1 MNKKIIEI
9 TDYDQLIKYIKPVHE
24 YDFMDSPAFYTIG
37 NYEEDEI
44 LVINFDD
51 YTHSKAFFT
60 HLDNEK
66 IYRVEFWNC
75 HFKKEL
81 ILNEGDC
88 AKYYE
93 KTNFTFFNCVFTGL
107 SIDGFTYLGKIKFKK
122 CTFPKGQIFYNTIFG
137 NYLEF
142 LDCEFQNKLI
152 FNKVEFRET
161 VVFTKTK
168 FLDNV
173 LFTYTTFF
181 RLGVFSRTFFDKGID
196 LSQAIINGNL
206 TFFETQIKNYHSEA
220 ISINDEKIF
229 ESGKSRK
236 KFDISVT
243 GGGNIPTINKR
254 ETFRIIKNQL
264 ENEGNNID
272 AFKYNSLEKQA
283 YQQQLKEHNKKWF
296 NSQDSL
302 MFTLNNLSNKHK
314 SSWLRGIGFTISAA
328 IIFYTLS
335 IFSSGEFIISFDD
348 IYKTFNSN
356 LKAIIVFLNP
366 VHNPNYTTEI
376 FNINSSDLNGWYYF
390 LDFIG
395 RIFMGYGI
403 YQTIQA
409 FRKFR

>member
-9 TDYDQLIKYIKPVHE
+9 TDCDQLIKYIYPVHE
-24 YDFMDSPAFYTIG
+24 YDFMDSPAFYSIG
-37 NYEEDEI
+37 SYEEDEI

-51 YTHSKAFFT
+51 HTHSKAFFT

-75 HFKKEL
+75 HFKKVL

-107 SIDGFTYLGKIKFKK
+107 SIDGFTYQGKIKFKK
-122 CTFPKGQIFYNTIFG
+122 CKFPKGQSFFNTIFG
-137 NYLEF
+137 DYLEF

-206 TFFETQIKNYHSEA
+206 TFFEAQIKNYHSEA
-220 ISINDEKIF
+220 ISINDEKIS
-229 ESGKSRK
+229 ESGKSQK

-243 GGGNIPTINKR
+243 GSGKIPTINKR
-254 ETFRIIKNQL
+254 ETFRIIKQQL
-264 ENEGNNID
+264 AKEGNNID

-283 YQQQLKEHNKKWF
+283 YQQQLKEHNSKWF
-296 NSQDSL
+296 NSEDGL
-302 MFTLNNLSNKHK
+302 MFSLNNLSNKHK
-314 SSWLRGIGFTISAA
+314 SSWLRGIGFTVSVA
-328 IIFYTLS
+328 IIFYTIS
-335 IFSSGEFIISFDD
+335 IFMTGNFYLTLNDFIPTINKNAS
-348 IYKTFNSN
+348 
-356 LKAIIVFLNP
+356 AWIVSLNP
-366 VHNPNYTTEI
+366 THNPNYIKDIFEI
-376 FNINSSDLNGWYYF
+376 KSLNAGYYIF
-390 LDFIG
+390 DFIG
-395 RIFMGYGI
+395 RIFIGYGI
-403 YQTIQA
+403 YQTVQA